1 MSTDFFIHNIGK
13 DLFVPGSNSYILAF
27 LPRVGFPQRK
37 GERVQIGSCQGGKE
51 MAGDSKAWG
60 QRQGQAQEGARSHG
74 PGEESHLRETLQKEG
89 SERLFSVTHIIK

>member
-1 MSTDFFIHNIGK
+1 
-13 DLFVPGSNSYILAF
+13 
-27 LPRVGFPQRK
+27 
-37 GERVQIGSCQGGKE
+37 